1 MERVRFF
8 NFSDF
13 AVFLKPQTML
23 TTSAPSVVCLAFPYQ
38 AIRANHP
45 SDETLHHSGRK
56 GCSECFAVRRKIF
69 PLAPAIGVPFA
80 VSLGITG
87 GVLMRPIDPRYLEAA
102 RKIRSRD
109 RLATTTKI
117 FPGWLC
123 TASRF
128 ELPTLELLLSSP
140 KVSQLV
146 NRHPDQRKRERL
158 KLLIQ

>member
-1 MERVRFF
+1 MYKSSFMLTR
-8 NFSDF
+8 
-13 AVFLKPQTML
+13 LKPLIVLISSIIVVTSCQKELGFGTGIDIGAGTDNYRSNRQASDQT
-23 TTSAPSVVCLAFPYQ
+23 TDNIT
-38 AIRANHP
+38 
-45 SDETLHHSGRK
+45 DTL
-56 GCSECFAVRRKIF
+56 CFQ
-69 PLAPAIGVPFA
+69 
-80 VSLGITG
+80 LGITG

-128 ELPTLELLLSSP
+128 ELPALELLLSSP